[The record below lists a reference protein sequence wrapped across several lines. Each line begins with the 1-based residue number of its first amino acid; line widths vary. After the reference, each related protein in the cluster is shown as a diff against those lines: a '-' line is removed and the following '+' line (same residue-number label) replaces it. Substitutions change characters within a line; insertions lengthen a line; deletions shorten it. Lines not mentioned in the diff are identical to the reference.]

1 MRKPIPTT
9 VHGVLDYMT
18 AGLLFALPR
27 ALGWGTCATRVM
39 DIAGSGAVAYSL
51 LTKYELGVVKVLPMK
66 AHLAL
71 DAMSGAALI
80 GAAALMDEEDADV
93 RATIA
98 GVGAFEIAA
107 SLMSNRPRAT
117 ARAAKALRRASRCSR
132 TPASGGNRRSSRACP
147 FRLRVPKAPVTG
159 ATTAQRTRT
168 SHAPRRCN
176 DFVVSSGKAFIARA
190 PPRYQECA
198 T

>member
-27 ALGWGTCATRVM
+27 ALGWGQCATRVM

-51 LTKYELGVVKVLPMK
+51 LTKYEMGVVKVLPMK

-80 GAAALMDEEDADV
+80 GAAALMDEEDTDV

-107 SLMSNRPRAT
+107 AMMSQSTPRSGRGSEPFESSQPMFQDTGERRTAPNQQSMPVSPARSVTLSTRAT
-117 ARAAKALRRASRCSR
+117 R
-132 TPASGGNRRSSRACP
+132 TPVTRR
-147 FRLRVPKAPVTG
+147 
-159 ATTAQRTRT
+159 
-168 SHAPRRCN
+168 H
-176 DFVVSSGKAFIARA
+176 
-190 PPRYQECA
+190 E
-198 T
+198 

>member
-27 ALGWGTCATRVM
+27 VLGWGKCATRVF

-51 LTKYELGVVKVLPMK
+51 MTKYELGVVKVLPMK

-71 DAMSGAALI
+71 DSMSGAALI

-98 GVGAFEIAA
+98 GMGAFEIAA
-107 SLMSNRPRAT
+107 SLMSQSTPRYGRGGAT
-117 ARAAKALRRASRCSR
+117 FESGQQMFADSGERREAPQQQSMPVSPRR
-132 TPASGGNRRSSRACP
+132 FNDDDMTSGGDTNVAR
-147 FRLRVPKAPVTG
+147 T
-159 ATTAQRTRT
+159 AT
-168 SHAPRRCN
+168 
-176 DFVVSSGKAFIARA
+176 I
-190 PPRYQECA
+190 
-198 T
+198 